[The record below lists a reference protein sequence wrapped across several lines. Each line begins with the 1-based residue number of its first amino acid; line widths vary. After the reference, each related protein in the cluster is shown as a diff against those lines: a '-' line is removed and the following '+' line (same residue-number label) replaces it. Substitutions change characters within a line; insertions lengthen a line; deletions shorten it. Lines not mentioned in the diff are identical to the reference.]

1 MSEMRFA
8 MGGFFVGAV
17 LALNLVY
24 LASVALCARALSL
37 GVIEYALGM
46 GPLLL
51 RRGSLSVRLLPHAA
65 WFNPASRRYP
75 YIEADSE
82 LGAALAKGRLRYFED
97 LPFVA
102 SVGMMLI
109 SVVVAF
115 IGTAACL
122 GWAVAP
128 EATLVGLRSYV
139 AGALRPMS
147 TGQHLLDAAFAD
159 YSHVGGLQFTGH
171 LLAVLGGVNLF
182 WLPSSIMFLLGAIGN
197 RAWLRARFL
206 LWLVAR
212 AAEVSWTVAF
222 VSWALG

>member
-1 MSEMRFA
+1 MTELRFA
-8 MGGFFVGAV
+8 MGGVFVGTV
-17 LALNLVY
+17 FALNLVY
-24 LASVALCARALSL
+24 LASVALCARALCL

-51 RRGSLSVRLLPHAA
+51 RRGSLSVRLLPHVA

-75 YIEADSE
+75 YIDADSE
-82 LGAALAKGRLRYFED
+82 LAAALAKGRLRYFED

-102 SVGMMLI
+102 SVGMTLI
-109 SVVVAF
+109 YVVLAF
-115 IGTAACL
+115 IGTTACL
-122 GWAVAP
+122 GWAAAP
-128 EATLVGLRSYV
+128 EATLVGLRSFV

-147 TGQHLLDAAFAD
+147 TGQQLLVAAFAD
-159 YSHVGGLQFTGH
+159 YSRGGGREFTGH
-171 LLAVLGGVNLF
+171 LLAVLGGVNLL
-182 WLPSSIMFLLGAIGN
+182 WLPGSIMFLLGAIGN

-212 AAEVSWTVAF
+212 AAELSWTVAF